1 MLVVDESSFSS
12 KLTILY
18 LKRANIAI
26 SINTILR
33 SKLTILYLKLVI
45 GYFATHPEIGSKLT
59 ILYLKPLYL

>member
-1 MLVVDESSFSS
+1 MLVVDESSFS
-12 KLTILY
+12 
-18 LKRANIAI
+18 
-26 SINTILR
+26 